1 MGKIQDKVGT
11 GKKKIG
17 RQTFVFSEEPIIAS
31 TGSVV
36 GVKEGQGPLG
46 KWFDIVL
53 DEDTFGEK
61 TWEKS
66 ESKMLK
72 EAISLAIQKGGKT
85 KEDID
90 IIMTGDL
97 LNQLMSSAFMARDM
111 QVPFVGLYGAC
122 STMAESLLMG
132 SILIDGGYGE
142 AIVTGASSHYCTAER
157 QFRMPLEHGNQRP
170 PSAQWTATASGA
182 TLLLH
187 NNDFDTKRGVVMLEA
202 EKNKPIEEKKICVTH
217 GTVGKIIDTGLTDI
231 NQMGAAM
238 APAFVDTLLNHLE
251 DTGRNLE
258 YYDLVLSG
266 DLGRVGKQIAIDLL
280 CDAGL
285 NKEQLEK
292 RYNDCGVMIYEEGQ
306 DTHSGGSGCGC
317 SASVFAGH
325 IYKLMKKGEL
335 NKVLLISTGALLSTI
350 SPGQGE
356 SIPGIAHA
364 VAVETRR

>member
-1 MGKIQDKVGT
+1 MGRLYEKRNYN
-11 GKKKIG
+11 KKIG
-17 RQTFVFSEEPIIAS
+17 KQTFAFFAEPIIAS

-36 GVKEGQGPLG
+36 GVKEGKGPLG
-46 KWFDIVL
+46 EWFDIVL
-53 DEDTFGEK
+53 EEDSFGEK

-72 EAISLAIQKGGKT
+72 EAINLAIQKGGKT

-90 IIMTGDL
+90 VIMTGDL

-111 QVPFVGLYGAC
+111 QVPFIGLYGAC

-132 SILIDGGYGE
+132 SILIDGGYGQY
-142 AIVTGASSHYCTAER
+142 IVTGASSHYCTAER

-182 TLLLH
+182 TLLQH
-187 NNDFDTKRGVVMLEA
+187 NDEHDEKKGVVLVEA
-202 EKNKPIEEKKICVTH
+202 ATNKPIQERKICVTH
-217 GTVGKIIDTGLTDI
+217 GTIGKIIDTGLTDV

-251 DTGRNLE
+251 DLGRDVR
-258 YYDLVLSG
+258 YYDLILSG
-266 DLGRVGKQIAIDLL
+266 DLGHVGKQIAIDLL
-280 CDAGL
+280 CDAGID
-285 NKEQLEK
+285 KSELEK
-292 RYNDCGVMIYEEGQ
+292 RYNDCGVMLYDEDQ
-306 DTHSGGSGCGC
+306 DTHAGGSGCGC
-317 SASVFAGH
+317 SASVFSGH

-335 NKVLLISTGALLSTI
+335 NRVLLISTGALLSTI

-364 VAVETRR
+364 VAIETRR

>member
-1 MGKIQDKVGT
+1 MKNKVGAQT
-11 GKKKIG
+11 LVF
-17 RQTFVFSEEPIIAS
+17 RQEPVIAS

-46 KWFDIVL
+46 HWFDLVIP
-53 DEDTFGEK
+53 EDTFGEK
-61 TWEKS
+61 TWEKA

-72 EAISLAIQKGGKT
+72 EAIGLAIQKGGKS
-85 KEDID
+85 KGDID
-90 IIMTGDL
+90 AIMTGDL

-111 QVPFVGLYGAC
+111 QIPFVGLYGAC

-132 SILIDGGYGE
+132 SILIDGGYGDC
-142 AIVTGASSHYCTAER
+142 IVTGASSHYCTAER

-182 TLLLH
+182 VLLEH
-187 NNDFDTKRGVVMLEA
+187 NNSHAENEGVIVVES
-202 EKNKPIEEKKICVTH
+202 EKENPIKEKTVCVTH
-217 GTVGKIIDTGLTDI
+217 GTLGKIIDTGLSDV

-238 APAFVDTLLNHLE
+238 APAFVDTLLTHLE
-251 DTGRNLE
+251 DTGRDID

-266 DLGRVGKQIAIDLL
+266 DLGRVGKKIAVDLL

-285 NKEQLEK
+285 GAEK
-292 RYNDCGVMIYEEGQ
+292 VGRIYNDCGVMIYDEDQ

-317 SASVFAGH
+317 SASVYTGH
-325 IYKLMKKGEL
+325 VYKLMKKGEL

-364 VAVETRR
+364 VAIETRD